1 MISVRCLCVQFG
13 GFAGDKGL
21 GFADQAVDEDEL
33 AAPLHKMLTHA
44 SWLLVRQSNISLQIS

>member
-1 MISVRCLCVQFG
+1 MTSVLCLCVQFG

-44 SWLLVRQSNISLQIS
+44 AWLLVGGQRNFPQIS